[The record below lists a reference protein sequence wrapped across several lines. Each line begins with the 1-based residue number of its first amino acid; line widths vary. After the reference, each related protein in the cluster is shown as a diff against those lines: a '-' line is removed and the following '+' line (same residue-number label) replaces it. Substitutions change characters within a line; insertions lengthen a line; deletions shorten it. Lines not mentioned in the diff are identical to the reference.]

1 MREQL
6 FAYVKKKYK
15 AAPEHL
21 WSRYPDYAIFRHADN
36 KKWFGLVMNIRRKN
50 LGLDGEDVVDILN
63 VKLPDPRL
71 VDLLV
76 QEPGYFR
83 GYHISRGNWVS
94 ILLDGT
100 VPFEDVCRWLAES
113 YVTTASRETKQL
125 EAGRRHQ
132 AGRHGVPLCRG
143 AGLRDL
149 VSVPGDENG
158 HSVSISGRPGADP
171 GADEDQASKTL
182 SAGSVLLRC
191 APHQIRRRRSPRAA
205 RHPGQPERRASERL
219 RQVYR
224 DRHVGEGLAPPGV
237 PPKNQITNVRRIRA
251 FCEFTSHFYVFA
263 LP

>member
-113 YVTTASRETKQL
+113 YVTTASRETKQKHRPPKEWL
-125 EAGRRHQ
+125 VPANPKYYDVEAAFAASKEIDWKQ
-132 AGRHGVPLCRG
+132 G
-143 AGLRDL
+143 AGIKQGDTVFLYVAAPVSAILYQCRVTKTDIPFRYQEGRVQIRALMRIKLQKRFPPDRFSFDVLRTKYG
-149 VSVPGDENG
+149 V
-158 HSVSISGRPGADP
+158 GAVRGPRGIPD
-171 GADEDQASKTL
+171 SL
-182 SAGSVLLRC
+182 SAALRN
-191 APHQIRRRRSPRAA
+191 
-205 RHPGQPERRASERL
+205 G
-219 RQVYR
+219 
-224 DRHVGEGLAPPGV
+224 
-237 PPKNQITNVRRIRA
+237 
-251 FCEFTSHFYVFA
+251 
-263 LP
+263 